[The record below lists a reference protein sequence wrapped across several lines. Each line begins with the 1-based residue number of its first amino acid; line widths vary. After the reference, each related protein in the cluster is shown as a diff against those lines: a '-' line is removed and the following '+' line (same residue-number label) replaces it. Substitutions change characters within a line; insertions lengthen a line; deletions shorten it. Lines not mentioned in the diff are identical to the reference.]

1 MLDKITPPALSFTDY
16 PPVVFH
22 FQVVFMTAGVAPNM
36 LDVRFQKVSGLSSE
50 VTTETVDEG
59 GQNLYTHK
67 LPNKVSYGNLTL
79 ERGMVIG
86 SPLGVEFNAAMSLFK
101 FFPSNVLVMMLN
113 EESLPVASWIF
124 FKAYPVKWAVSDLD
138 ANSNQIAIETMELA
152 YTRFQ
157 RLTL

>member
-1 MLDKITPPALSFTDY
+1 MLDKITPPQLSFTDY
-16 PPVVFH
+16 PPVAFH
-22 FQVVFMTAGVAPNM
+22 FQVVFMTAGVVPNM

-59 GQNLYTHK
+59 GQNLFTHK
-67 LPNKVSYGNLTL
+67 LPNKISYGNLTL

-86 SPLGVEFNAAMSLFK
+86 SPLGLEFNVAMSAFK
-101 FFPSNVLVMMLN
+101 FYPCNVIVMLLN
-113 EESLPVASWIF
+113 EESLPIAGWLF
-124 FKAYPVKWAVSDLD
+124 FKAYPVKWSVSDLD
-138 ANSNQIAIETMELA
+138 ATSNQIVIETMELA